1 MDSQETFWKIL
12 KHTRALH
19 QTLRSDH
26 PHEHTQ
32 ADAEDLL
39 PFCGSPC
46 SWRKFALVKNIHQ
59 ALQVMS
65 STTSQV
71 HRTSLFPQHGALSP
85 VCLRPVPAH
94 RGFSNARLVLAHSAL
109 ISQESVYV
117 ALSPWVSPAHHSE
130 APSIPS
136 IMFYALS
143 IQNLPM

>member
-12 KHTRALH
+12 KHTGALH

-46 SWRKFALVKNIHQ
+46 SWRKFTLVKNTPSI
-59 ALQVMS
+59 ASYVLDYFSRS
-65 STTSQV
+65 SHLPLPPTRS
-71 HRTSLFPQHGALSP
+71 SEP
-85 VCLRPVPAH
+85 CLRPVPPH

-143 IQNLPM
+143 IQNLPV